1 VRELKNA
8 IETAYNNAN
17 TKIINMNDIPTKI
30 KNSLTNPNGINQTE
44 SSMNL
49 KDKVEE
55 YEKSLIVGELRT
67 TGGKLAESARRLG
80 ISKQLL
86 KYKMEKYELR

>member
-1 VRELKNA
+1 
-8 IETAYNNAN
+8 
-17 TKIINMNDIPTKI
+17 MNDIPTKI